1 MLIQSRFLGLMSAQ
15 ILNVILTAID
25 RYRIK
30 EPVLRIIRFRKTLLA
45 LLIGVV
51 LLSMWSSSIAAL
63 FCPHMMGGDC
73 CITQKPESGSHHP
86 DSNLASST
94 THDNMD
100 DMHMSEMEMDISP
113 SDMKM
118 DDTSTPLRTLD
129 PHLSYIVGSQTGN
142 EVVSATM
149 GKGRGPCSHCEMH
162 SRATI
167 TFPVS
172 VSGQASVSRQIIAR
186 DADTATLKTA
196 PLVPQFFE
204 LHEHG
209 PPGSSA
215 SPVYILIGAFRI

>member
-1 MLIQSRFLGLMSAQ
+1 M
-15 ILNVILTAID
+15 
-25 RYRIK
+25 
-30 EPVLRIIRFRKTLLA
+30 LRIIRLRKTLFA
-45 LLIGVV
+45 LLISAT

-86 DSNLASST
+86 ESNLASST
-94 THDNMD
+94 TRDNMD

-118 DDTSTPLRTLD
+118 DNTSTPLSTLD
-129 PHLSYIVGSQTGN
+129 PDLSYNVGSQTDN
-142 EVVSATM
+142 EVISATVS
-149 GKGRGPCSHCEMH
+149 KERGPCSHCEMH

-186 DADTATLKTA
+186 DVDTATLKTD
-196 PLVPQFFE
+196 PFVPQFFE

-215 SPVYILIGAFRI
+215 SPVYILINAFRI

>member
-1 MLIQSRFLGLMSAQ
+1 M
-15 ILNVILTAID
+15 
-25 RYRIK
+25 
-30 EPVLRIIRFRKTLLA
+30 LRIIRLRKTLFA
-45 LLIGVV
+45 LLISAI

-86 DSNLASST
+86 DSNLAST

-118 DDTSTPLRTLD
+118 DDTSTSLLTLD
-129 PHLSYIVGSQTGN
+129 PDLSYNIGSQTGN
-142 EVVSATM
+142 EAIAATIS
-149 GKGRGPCSHCEMH
+149 KGRGPCSHCEMH
-162 SRATI
+162 SRSAI

-172 VSGQASVSRQIIAR
+172 VSGQGSVSRQIIAR
-186 DADTATLKTA
+186 DADTATLKTD
-196 PLVPQFFE
+196 PFVPQFFE

-215 SPVYILIGAFRI
+215 SPVYILINAFRI

>member
-1 MLIQSRFLGLMSAQ
+1 M
-15 ILNVILTAID
+15 
-25 RYRIK
+25 
-30 EPVLRIIRFRKTLLA
+30 LRIIRLRKTLFA
-45 LLIGVV
+45 LLISAI

-86 DSNLASST
+86 ESNLASST
-94 THDNMD
+94 TRDNMD

-118 DDTSTPLRTLD
+118 DDTSTSLLTLD
-129 PHLSYIVGSQTGN
+129 PDLSYNVVSQTGN
-142 EVVSATM
+142 EAIAATIS
-149 GKGRGPCSHCEMH
+149 KGRGPCSHCEMH
-162 SRATI
+162 SRSTI

-186 DADTATLKTA
+186 DADTATLKTD
-196 PLVPQFFE
+196 PFVPQFFE

-215 SPVYILIGAFRI
+215 SPVYILINAFRI

>member
-1 MLIQSRFLGLMSAQ
+1 M
-15 ILNVILTAID
+15 
-25 RYRIK
+25 
-30 EPVLRIIRFRKTLLA
+30 LRIIRLRKTLFA
-45 LLIGVV
+45 LLISAI

-73 CITQKPESGSHHP
+73 CITQKTESGPHHP
-86 DSNLASST
+86 DSNSASST
-94 THDNMD
+94 TRDNMND
-100 DMHMSEMEMDISP
+100 LQMSEMEMDISP

-129 PHLSYIVGSQTGN
+129 PDLSSNVGSQTGN
-142 EVVSATM
+142 EVIAAAIS
-149 GKGRGPCSHCEMH
+149 KGRGPCSHCEMH
-162 SRATI
+162 SRSTI

-186 DADTATLKTA
+186 DADTATLKTD
-196 PLVPQFFE
+196 PFVPQFFE

-215 SPVYILIGAFRI
+215 SPVYILINAFRI

>member
-1 MLIQSRFLGLMSAQ
+1 MKG
-15 ILNVILTAID
+15 
-25 RYRIK
+25 
-30 EPVLRIIRFRKTLLA
+30 PVLRIIRLRKTLFA
-45 LLIGVV
+45 LLISAI

-86 DSNLASST
+86 DSNLGSST

-100 DMHMSEMEMDISP
+100 DMHMSGMEMDISP

-142 EVVSATM
+142 EVIAAAIS
-149 GKGRGPCSHCEMH
+149 KGRGPCSHCEMH

-215 SPVYILIGAFRI
+215 SPVYILINAFRI

>member
-1 MLIQSRFLGLMSAQ
+1 M
-15 ILNVILTAID
+15 
-25 RYRIK
+25 
-30 EPVLRIIRFRKTLLA
+30 LRIIRFRKTLLA
-45 LLIGVV
+45 LLTGAI
-51 LLSMWSSSIAAL
+51 LLSMWSSSVAAL

-73 CITQKPESGSHHP
+73 CITQNTESGSHHP
-86 DSNLASST
+86 NSNLASST

-100 DMHMSEMEMDISP
+100 DMHMSGMEMDISP
-113 SDMKM
+113 SDMKL
-118 DDTSTPLRTLD
+118 DDTSTSLLTLD

-162 SRATI
+162 SRSTI

-215 SPVYILIGAFRI
+215 SPVYILVSAFRI